1 MVRCDSAPKSFSRLT
16 LTGLRETKKKQYMEK
31 KIEFRKLTPEDIEV
45 RPATIKD
52 GKATLL
58 CYIDSRSVVELMDEA
73 VGPMN
78 WNFELSQVGD
88 QIVGRMGV
96 WDDEKKTWVVK
107 SDVGS
112 ESNIDATKGLISSIY
127 KRCISR
133 WGLQDLY
140 TIPKINVEDDGYGCR
155 WSVGKVEWNDKREC
169 TFIQLVN
176 KFGKVMYTW
185 RKDDIPQPERKKEE
199 PKCNCDI
206 LKDFC
211 SKKKVEEGIDKDELL
226 RFYQFYSERCLEWSG
241 EFKVD
246 ALWKRWEGTR
256 RTA

>member
-1 MVRCDSAPKSFSRLT
+1 MTEIKF
-16 LTGLRETKKKQYMEK
+16 RELK
-31 KIEFRKLTPEDIEV
+31 PEDIEV

-58 CYIDSRSVVELMDEA
+58 CYIDSRSVVELMDSA

-78 WNFELSQVGD
+78 WNMEFTQVGD

-96 WDDEKKTWVVK
+96 WDDEKQTWVVK

-112 ESNIDATKGLISSIY
+112 ESNIDANKGLISSIY

-140 TIPKINVEDDGYGCR
+140 TIPKINVEDDGYGCK
-155 WSVGKVEWNDKREC
+155 WSVGDIEWNDKREC
-169 TFIQLVN
+169 TFIRLVN
-176 KFGKVMYTW
+176 KFGKVMYSW
-185 RKDDIPQPERKKEE
+185 QKDGDLKPDYQKPEKKAE

-211 SKKKVEEGIDKDELL
+211 SKKKKEEGVDKDDLL
-226 RFYQFYSERCLEWSG
+226 RFYEFYQERCLN
-241 EFKVD
+241 
-246 ALWKRWEGTR
+246 WEGKFDVGKLYTR
-256 RTA
+256 WTQTKR

>member
-1 MVRCDSAPKSFSRLT
+1 MREIKFRN
-16 LTGLRETKKKQYMEK
+16 LR
-31 KIEFRKLTPEDIEV
+31 PEDIEV

-73 VGPMN
+73 VGPMD
-78 WNFELSQVGD
+78 WNFELVQVGD
-88 QIVGRMGV
+88 QMVGRMGI
-96 WDDEKKTWVVK
+96 WDEDKQTWVVK

-112 ESNIDATKGLISSIY
+112 ESNIDATKGLVSSIY

-140 TIPKINVEDDGYGCR
+140 TIPKIYVDDDGYGCK
-155 WSVGKVEWNDKREC
+155 WTVGEVSWNDKREC
-169 TFIQLVN
+169 THITLVN
-176 KFGKVMYTW
+176 KFGKVVYEW
-185 RKDDIPQPERKKEE
+185 SKDEKPQPNPKKGYKPKEE

-211 SKKKVEEGIDKDELL
+211 SAKKQEEGVDKDDLL
-226 RFYQFYSERCLEWSG
+226 RFYQFYEDKCMDWKG
-241 EFKVD
+241 EFKVAD
-246 ALWKRWEGTR
+246 LYKRWQQTKR
-256 RTA
+256 